1 MPQNK
6 SHNISEGE
14 KVKGSPTLYSKNQED
29 FLNAFILIAKKAMDQ
44 LDIGKIKK
52 EEKIVPVL
60 KVKGD

>member
-1 MPQNK
+1 LPQNK

-14 KVKGSPTLYSKNQED
+14 KVKGSTALYSKNQEN
-29 FLNAFILIAKKAMDQ
+29 FLNAFIMIAKKAMDEF
-44 LDIGKIKK
+44 DIGKIKK